1 MSIIIR
7 QTITGTA
14 TVENFPTGREV
25 VIQTDAD
32 LQLEFWNPSAGEFAD
47 PLSVSAPQAVMV
59 CPSAKV
65 RITTATSANV
75 NVVLST
81 AVNADTVK
89 TVSQVLTED
98 EKTIARGNIGM
109 TAAGSAL
116 ATAASV
122 AAQRTLL
129 YLSLNS
135 INVLYHGADST
146 GATDSTSAIHAAIA
160 AAQASGGPAS
170 VYFPAGTYK
179 CNLDITGHCKLI
191 GDGVTNMGDWVGSDT
206 GKTVLVPNSNA
217 SPVIKFTTIRA
228 SAVRGFEVR
237 GNGAGTSVTGIE
249 INSPGGFR
257 MDDVIVRR
265 FTTGLKSNRGCN
277 FSAVQCGVFEC
288 NKNVWLND
296 KSGSTVYSHSY
307 YFAMC
312 SFGGAPGSGNGRCFE
327 FDGAP
332 FVNLHTCE
340 IGNCYD
346 VLKANDNGATINFIG
361 SNFETFS
368 TTGALIEV
376 GNCAVN
382 FIGQR
387 FGMGNAVIVRSDST
401 ATVTNTGCRNIGVN
415 NKLCQHTGTATVIS
429 AQAMPVEEYTD
440 NTYATLVGAS
450 TTEKIVVSARRTS
463 DQAVSSATQTVI
475 IYNTEENDPQSKY
488 DNTTGIFKP
497 EKRGMYSISA
507 SARLSAIGGSDVQMR
522 FLRNGSEIATPV
534 RVTTG
539 SAATTICGSAVIYLD
554 ANDELSVAIYAA
566 GSLTVQAGSNYAT
579 TLSIFEI

>member
-98 EKTIARGNIGM
+98 EKTIVRQNIGM
-109 TAAGSAL
+109 TTAGSGL
-116 ATAASV
+116 VTAADA
-122 AAQRTLL
+122 AAQRALL

-146 GATDSTSAIHAAIA
+146 GATDSTAAIHAAIA

-191 GDGVTNMGDWVGSDT
+191 GDGVTNMGDWIGSDT

-217 SPVIKFTTIRA
+217 SPVIKFSTIKA

-265 FTTGLKSNRGCN
+265 FTSGLKSNRGCN
-277 FSAVQCGVFEC
+277 FSATQCGFFQC

-296 KSGSTVYSHSY
+296 KVSSTIYSHSY

-312 SFGGAPGSGNGRCFE
+312 SFGGAPATGNGRCFE
-327 FDGAP
+327 INGSP
-332 FVNLHTCE
+332 FITFHTCE

-346 VLKANDNGATINFIG
+346 VLKANDSGAIVNFVG

-368 TTGALIEV
+368 TTGALVEV
-376 GNCAVN
+376 ENCVVN
-382 FIGQR
+382 FLGQR
-387 FGMGNAVIVRSDST
+387 FGMGNAVIVRSGST
-401 ATVTNTGCRNIGVN
+401 ATVTNVGCRDFGVN
-415 NKLCQHTGTATVIS
+415 NKLCQHTGLATVTS
-429 AQAMPVEEYTD
+429 NQGMTVEEYTD
-440 NTYATLVGAS
+440 NTYATLVGSS
-450 TTEKIVVSARRTS
+450 TTAKIVVSARRTS
-463 DQAVSSATQTVI
+463 DQAVSAATQTVI
-475 IYNTEENDPQSKY
+475 IYNAEDNDPQSKY
-488 DNTTGIFKP
+488 DTTTGIFKP
-497 EKRGMYSISA
+497 GKRCAIHVDA

-522 FLRNGSEIATPV
+522 FLRNGGEILTPV

-539 SAATTICGSAVIYLD
+539 SAATTICGSGTVYLD

-566 GSLTVQAGSNYAT
+566 GSLTVQAGSLYST